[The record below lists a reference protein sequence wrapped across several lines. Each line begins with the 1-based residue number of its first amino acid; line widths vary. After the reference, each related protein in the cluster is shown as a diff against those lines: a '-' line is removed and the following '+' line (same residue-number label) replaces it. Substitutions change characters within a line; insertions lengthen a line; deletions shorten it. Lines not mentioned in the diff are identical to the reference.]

1 MLTDDLKYLDF
12 ADYAALECSP
22 GLEDSSVHV
31 DLVGRQIQ
39 QR

>member
-1 MLTDDLKYLDF
+1 MLIGDLKYLDF

-22 GLEDSSVHV
+22 GLEDSSIYV
-31 DLVGRQIQ
+31 DLVRQQIQ